1 MAELNVLRL
10 SALRERK
17 ELRFFAALAKAAPG
31 YSATWWGLLL
41 VRGLLPSLLS
51 VSFGWLV
58 SGITRGTSL
67 TAPLS
72 AVGVCFTALV
82 TLLPIHQVVS
92 ANLGDRMAAHLYDR
106 LGAASLAPDGIGHL
120 ERGDLMNDLAMA
132 RDFDQGHTGPPM
144 SISMDFITGGLLDIV
159 VGTVAAML
167 LFGFAW
173 WAPPVV
179 LGAWIATH
187 WLLRES
193 GVWTDR
199 NTDAVRTAQRHAEYS
214 YRLAVD
220 AGPSK
225 EIRFFGLAGWVTERF
240 IGTRMKLYELQ
251 YESTK
256 LRERSLAGCIAIVLA
271 ANGAVF
277 WAIAAA
283 AKSGSLSTA
292 QVVVYVQATI
302 GAAAI
307 AFGGL
312 NWALDGASAPVE
324 ALARLEVTMA
334 AAGRLT
340 STTPPRPFA
349 GRHHGDA
356 PVGPEI
362 TFHNVTFAYG
372 AESGRNIFEH
382 FDLTIPAGQSL
393 AIVGQNGAGKTTLA
407 KLICRLYDPGDGSI
421 TVDGVPLIDLDVHA
435 WRSRVTAVFQDFI
448 RFELSLRA
456 NVAPLGAP
464 DDVVR
469 AALTAAGA
477 DAIADGNL
485 GTVLSKSYV
494 GGTDLSGGQWQR
506 VALARALC
514 AVRLGAD
521 VVLLDEP
528 TAQLDV
534 RGESEIF
541 ERVLQATRGCTT
553 ILISH
558 RFSTVRLADRICV
571 VEDGGVVELGTH
583 DELIERNG
591 RYRTM
596 FDLQASRFNEA
607 DDQDDR
613 DDHGD
618 HDHDTQGVV
627 HESL

>member
-1 MAELNVLRL
+1 MTGLR
-10 SALRERK
+10 AARDRK
-17 ELRFFAALAKAAPG
+17 EIRFFAALGKAAPG
-31 YSATWWGLLL
+31 YSFAWWSLLL
-41 VRGLLPSLLS
+41 LRGLLPSLLS
-51 VSFGWLV
+51 LSFGWLV
-58 SGITRGTSL
+58 SGITQGTSL
-67 TAPLS
+67 AAPLS

-106 LGAASLAPDGIGHL
+106 LGAAALAPEGIGHL

-132 RDFDQGHTGPPM
+132 RDFDQGHMGPPM
-144 SISMDFITGGLLDIV
+144 SISMDFITGGMLDVV
-159 VGTVAAML
+159 VGTIAALL
-167 LFGFAW
+167 LFGFSW
-173 WAPPVV
+173 WAPPV
-179 LGAWIATH
+179 LIAAWTATH

-193 GVWTDR
+193 GVWKDR
-199 NTDAVRTAQRHAEYS
+199 NTDAVRTAQRHSEYS

-225 EIRFFGLAGWVTERF
+225 ELRFFGLAGWVTERF
-240 IGTRMKLYELQ
+240 IGTRTKLYELQ

-256 LRERSLAGCIAIVLA
+256 LRERSLVLCMAIVLA

-277 WAIAAA
+277 WAIASAA
-283 AKSGSLSTA
+283 RSGSLSTA
-292 QVVVYVQATI
+292 QVVVYVQAAI

-312 NWALDGASAPVE
+312 NWALDGASAPVD
-324 ALARLEVTMA
+324 ALARLEVAMA

-340 STTPPRPFA
+340 PTTSPQPVVK
-349 GRHHGDA
+349 RHQDGA
-356 PVGPEI
+356 PIGPEI
-362 TFHNVTFAYG
+362 TFRDVTFAYD
-372 AESGRNIFEH
+372 AEAGRNIFEH

-407 KLICRLYDPGDGSI
+407 KLICRLYDPAAGSI
-421 TVDGVPLIDLDVHA
+421 TMDGVPLIDLDVHA

-456 NVAPLGAP
+456 NVAPLGAS
-464 DDVVR
+464 DEVVR
-469 AALTAAGA
+469 AALTEAGA
-477 DAIADGNL
+477 DTLADGNID
-485 GTVLSKSYV
+485 TVLSKSYI

-514 AVRLGAD
+514 AVGLGAD

-541 ERVLQATRGCTT
+541 ERVLNATKGCTT

-571 VEDGGVVELGTH
+571 VEDGGVVEIGTH

-613 DDHGD
+613 DDA
-618 HDHDTQGVV
+618 HDQDAEVV